1 MNYQPDGAVPVSNG
15 SLAFYPAQT
24 NVIPRP
30 PQPYLNSRGSV
41 RGSARGGR
49 SLANSYRSPGGYK
62 GMSIYYC
69 LKKNKSNVV
78 TLEHDLT
85 QYGIKLRFY
94 M

>member
-1 MNYQPDGAVPVSNG
+1 MNYQPDGAVSVSNG

-62 GMSIYYC
+62 GMSLYTTA
-69 LKKNKSNVV
+69 LKILCYI
-78 TLEHDLT
+78 LEHCFNAFNL
-85 QYGIKLRFY
+85 GS

>member
-62 GMSIYYC
+62 GMSVFTTA
-69 LKKNKSNVV
+69 LNKSNVV
-78 TLEHDLT
+78 TLEHDIT
-85 QYGIKLRFY
+85 QHGIKLRFY

>member
-1 MNYQPDGAVPVSNG
+1 MNCQLDGAVPVSNG

-24 NVIPRP
+24 NIIPRP

-49 SLANSYRSPGGYK
+49 SLGNSYRSPGGYK
-62 GMSIYYC
+62 GMSVFTTT
-69 LKKNKSNVV
+69 LKKAHVV
-78 TLEHDLT
+78 ALGHDLR
-85 QYGIKLRFY
+85 QHDKFRFY